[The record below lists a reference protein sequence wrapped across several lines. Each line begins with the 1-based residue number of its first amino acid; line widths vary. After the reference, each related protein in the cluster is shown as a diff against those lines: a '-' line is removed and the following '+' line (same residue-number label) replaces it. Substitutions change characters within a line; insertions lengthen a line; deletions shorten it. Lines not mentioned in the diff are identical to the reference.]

1 MTRPHGFTLIE
12 LAIVLVIITILIGG
26 LAVPLSAQ
34 IQARRVAETQRTLE
48 EAREA
53 IIGYAL
59 SKSIL
64 VDVDPGPTTEN
75 FIRHTYLPC
84 PDVSDT
90 DPAGDADK
98 DGQPDDRNNGLEDR
112 NTDGTCSSNFGNIP
126 WATLGVGTQDAW
138 GNRLHYRITNASPA
152 TPPPNDLP
160 RYGDDVG
167 ESFSSTS
174 TGDNQICGSNVGC
187 SGLAKGDQAS
197 DVPVVIISY
206 GPNSRGAR
214 NVNLSPT
221 APTPTPPAITGP
233 DEDENLD
240 GDAFYVSRSAS
251 DANHSG
257 GEFDDLV
264 VWIPHGLLI
273 SRVCGSIGCTETPP
287 PGP

>member
-34 IQARRVAETQRTLE
+34 IQARRVVETQRILE

-59 SKSIL
+59 SKTTL
-64 VDVDPGPTTEN
+64 VDEDPLDPSN
-75 FIRHTYLPC
+75 PDKRHTYLPC
-84 PDVSDT
+84 PDVTDT
-90 DPAGDADK
+90 DPADDADK

-112 NTDGTCSSNFGNIP
+112 NTDGTCISNFGNIP
-126 WATLGVGTQDAW
+126 WATLGVGAQDAW
-138 GNRLHYRITNASPA
+138 GNRLHYQITNDTSAA
-152 TPPPNDLP
+152 E
-160 RYGDDVG
+160 YGNGMGD
-167 ESFSSTS
+167 SFSSTS

-187 SGLAKGDQAS
+187 SGSAKGDQAS

-214 NVNLSPT
+214 NINLNPT
-221 APTPTPPAITGP
+221 APTPESPATTGL
-233 DEDENLD
+233 DEAENLD

-251 DANHSG
+251 DVNHPG

-287 PGP
+287 P

>member
-12 LAIVLVIITILIGG
+12 LAIVLVIITILVGG

-34 IQARRVAETQRTLE
+34 IQARRVAETQRVLE

-59 SKSIL
+59 SKTTL
-64 VDVDPGPTTEN
+64 VTDPPN
-75 FIRHTYLPC
+75 PDKRHTYLSC
-84 PDVSDT
+84 PDVIDI
-90 DPAGDADK
+90 DPAGDADDDTK
-98 DGQPDDRNNGLEDR
+98 PDDRNNGLEDR
-112 NTDGTCSSNFGNIP
+112 NPDGTCSSNFGNIP
-126 WATLGVGTQDAW
+126 WATLGVGSQDAW

-152 TPPPNDLP
+152 TPPPGDLP

-187 SGLAKGDQAS
+187 SDPAKGDQAS

-214 NVNLSPT
+214 NINLNPT
-221 APTPTPPAITGP
+221 APTPAPPATTGL
-233 DEDENLD
+233 DEAENLD
-240 GDAFYVSRSAS
+240 GDEFYVSRSAS
-251 DANHSG
+251 DVNHPG

-287 PGP
+287 P